1 MRKPHDGELAAAPEL
16 AVVAITEHA
25 LEVLD
30 DALRVEHP
38 TLDDD
43 FAPGDP
49 PSLCAAREIT
59 DCAEE
64 LRGRLRRYR
73 TAVRAALSAPEDDLP
88 F

>member
-1 MRKPHDGELAAAPEL
+1 MRKPHDGELAVAPEL

-25 LEVLD
+25 LEVLG

-49 PSLCAAREIT
+49 PSLRVAREISE
-59 DCAEE
+59 CA
-64 LRGRLRRYR
+64 
-73 TAVRAALSAPEDDLP
+73 
-88 F
+88 